1 MRSWYR
7 NLDPL
12 VLIAWLGLVLLGL
25 AAIYSATNGPA
36 SAFSEFEPRENFD
49 KQVVWLGISVFGMVM
64 ALLLP
69 IRVFQMAAFPLYG
82 LTILL
87 LIAALIFGREV
98 NGAKSWLY
106 IGGFGLQ
113 VSELAKVG
121 TVLAVAQLV
130 GIRRPKTMDI
140 RFALIVVGLIM
151 FPASLIVLQNDTGTA
166 LVFFGFVPIALY
178 WSGLELNL
186 LLLMVAPAVAGYFAI
201 VSMPT
206 AIVFSVLFTGF
217 MWWRTRDRRIGLV
230 TAMFTG
236 GVAAVTT
243 LAITKVLKPYQLDRI
258 LSFTNPGAEEFRL
271 GVGYHQV
278 NSMAAI
284 GSGGFNGKGFLE
296 GTQTQGGYV
305 MEQSTDFIFSVIGE
319 EFGFI
324 GSMLVISLFALL
336 LIRIL
341 MLGANM
347 KHPFGVMVAG
357 GAAGIYLIHIF
368 INMGMATSLLPV
380 IGIPLPFLS
389 YGGSALLANSA
400 LLAIVL
406 SLHLRR
412 DDFSIYG
419 Y

>member
-1 MRSWYR
+1 M
-7 NLDPL
+7 
-12 VLIAWLGLVLLGL
+12 LIAWLGLVIIGL

-36 SAFSEFEPRENFD
+36 AEFSGFEPRENFD
-49 KQVVWLGISVFGMVM
+49 KQVVWLGISIVGMLV

-69 IRVFQMAAFPLYG
+69 IRVFQIAAFPIYG
-82 LTILL
+82 VTTLL
-87 LIAALIFGREV
+87 LIAALIFGREI

-106 IGGFGLQ
+106 IGSFGLQ

-140 RFALIVVGLIM
+140 RFALMVVGLIM
-151 FPASLIVLQNDTGTA
+151 VPASLIVLQNDTGTA
-166 LVFFGFVPIALY
+166 LVFFGLIPIALF
-178 WSGLELNL
+178 WSGLEFNL

-206 AIVFSVLFTGF
+206 AIVFSVVFTGF

-230 TAMFTG
+230 TALFSG
-236 GVAAVTT
+236 GTAAVTT
-243 LAITKVLKPYQLDRI
+243 LAITRILKPYQLERI

-284 GSGGFNGKGFLE
+284 GSGGFSGKGFLD

-305 MEQSTDFIFSVIGE
+305 LEQSTDFIFSVIGE

-324 GSMLVISLFALL
+324 GSMVVITLFSVLL
-336 LIRIL
+336 LRIL
-341 MLGANM
+341 MMGANM

-357 GAAGIYLIHIF
+357 GAAGIFLIHIF
-368 INMGMATSLLPV
+368 INMGMATSMLPV

-400 LLAIVL
+400 LLGIVL

>member
-1 MRSWYR
+1 MRAWYR

-12 VLIAWLGLVLLGL
+12 VLIAWLGLVVLGL
-25 AAIYSATNGPA
+25 AAIYSATNGVA
-36 SAFSEFEPRENFD
+36 AEFSDFEPRENFD
-49 KQVVWLGISVFGMVM
+49 KQVMWLGISLVGILI
-64 ALLLP
+64 ALALP
-69 IRVFQMAAFPLYG
+69 IRFFQVSGFPIYIV
-82 LTILL
+82 TVLL
-87 LIAALIFGREV
+87 LLAALAFGREV

-106 IGGFGLQ
+106 FGSIGLQ

-121 TVLAVAQLV
+121 TILAVAQLV

-140 RFALIVVGLIM
+140 RFALMVVGLILL
-151 FPASLIVLQNDTGTA
+151 PAVLIVLQNDTGTA
-166 LVFFGFVPIALY
+166 LVFFGLIPIALF

-186 LLLMVAPAVAGYFAI
+186 LLLMIAPAVAGYFAI

-217 MWWRTRDRRIGLV
+217 MWWKTRDRRIGVITGL
-230 TAMFTG
+230 FTG
-236 GVAAVTT
+236 GTAAVTT
-243 LAITKVLKPYQLDRI
+243 LAITTLLAPHQIQRVLA
-258 LSFTNPGAEEFRL
+258 FTNPGAEEFRL

-278 NSMAAI
+278 TSMAAI
-284 GSGGFNGKGFLE
+284 GSGGLSGKGFLQ

-324 GSMLVISLFALL
+324 GSMIVIGLFSLL
-336 LIRIL
+336 LIRIVI
-341 MLGANM
+341 LGANM

-357 GAAGIYLIHIF
+357 GTAGVYLIHIF
-368 INMGMATSLLPV
+368 INMGMATSVLPV